1 MRKGD
6 LLVLM
11 TVVAA
16 LIFGAIGYFVSPKGQ
31 SGQTMV
37 YSPDVKAVQDYRNK
51 AIKWIDEIK
60 LTGGKIPTLLKSN
73 NSSIYERTQQAQQ
86 IFSDLYTLN
95 QEIGNSTAPLAFQE
109 LKTELLNTTEAYLQ
123 AAQGS
128 LQWVNESSDENLQK
142 TNNLLATAQSS
153 LTELEQSQWIN
164 Q

>member
-6 LLVLM
+6 LFVLVA
-11 TVVAA
+11 VVAP
-16 LIFGAIGYFVSPKGQ
+16 LIFGTIGYFVSPKGQ
-31 SGQTMV
+31 SGQVMV

-51 AIKWIDEIK
+51 AIKWIDEIE

-73 NSSIYERTQQAQQ
+73 NTSIYEKTQQAQQ

-95 QEIGNSTAPLAFQE
+95 QEICNSTAPLAFQK
-109 LKTELLNTTEAYLQ
+109 LKTELQNTTEAYLQ
-123 AAQGS
+123 AAQG
-128 LQWVNESSDENLQK
+128 LMQWVNESSGGNLQT
-142 TNNLLATAQSS
+142 TNDLLAIAQSS